1 MQLSVL
7 REAISKSQPRTLI
20 IHIGHHK
27 TGSTSVQ
34 HALALEQVKINGI
47 APFYGAA
54 LTHNHLVRHGKEI
67 VRETNKASVGH
78 QYFLELANGM
88 RQNFANTD
96 NRICVIS
103 AEDFE
108 HFPPAHLRKLVNT
121 YFATMF
127 DVVKVICYVR
137 PHLQRTVSS
146 FTETTKIG
154 LCTDDMETY
163 FQQCTESGIFLYA
176 PDLAKWRKV
185 FGDNFIV
192 RPSIRSEMQGGSL
205 INDLFMSTLDAPQI
219 AVAEVDNQNESL
231 TLEDLLRVKFLH
243 KQLRKRTRGFHH
255 AYGWTLMRLT
265 EKLPKSRNATKIQM
279 HRSLAERAHEFYL
292 EDARE
297 LDATYFG
304 GRPLMQTALQ
314 EGLDK
319 ACEKAQPSTAQQ
331 VFNKSEIRSLRLA
344 ALMINE
350 LLINEEQRWPDFLHQ
365 RRLDAM

>member
-7 REAISKSQPRTLI
+7 REAISTSQPRTLI

-34 HALALEQVKINGI
+34 HALALEKVKINGI

-67 VRETNKASVGH
+67 VKETNKASVGH

-88 RQNFANTD
+88 RQNFATTD

-108 HFPPAHLRKLVNT
+108 RFPPENLKKLVDI
-121 YFATMF
+121 YFAKMF

-154 LCTDDMETY
+154 SCSDDMETY
-163 FQQCTESGIFLYA
+163 FQQTSESGIYRYA
-176 PDLAKWRKV
+176 PDLANWRSV
-185 FGDNFIV
+185 FGDNFVV
-192 RPSIRSEMQGGSL
+192 RPCIRSEMQGGTL
-205 INDLFMSTLDAPQI
+205 INDLFLSTLNAPQI
-219 AVAEVDNQNESL
+219 AVSEVDNQNESL
-231 TLEDLLRVKFLH
+231 SLEDLLRVKFLH
-243 KQLRKRTRGFHH
+243 KQVRKRTRGFHH

-265 EKLPKSRNATKIQM
+265 EKLPKARKATKIRM
-279 HRSLAERAHEFYL
+279 HRSLAERAHAFYL

-304 GRPLMQTALQ
+304 GKPLMQTALQ
-314 EGLDK
+314 EGVDD
-319 ACEKAQPSTAQQ
+319 ACETAQPSTAQQ
-331 VFNKSEIRSLRLA
+331 VFTKSEIRSLRLT

-350 LLINEEQRWPDFLHQ
+350 LLMNEEQRWPDFLHQ
-365 RRLDAM
+365 RRLDAL